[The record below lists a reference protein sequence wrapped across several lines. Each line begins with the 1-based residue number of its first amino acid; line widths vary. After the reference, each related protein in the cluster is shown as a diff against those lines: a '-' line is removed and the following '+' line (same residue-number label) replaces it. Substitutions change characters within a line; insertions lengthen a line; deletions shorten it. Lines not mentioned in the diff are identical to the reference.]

1 MITHHQKMD
10 RWKKP
15 AAMCSNLPFTFW
27 SLGPNHV
34 NIKSTNFLFHVSGE
48 ITKFG
53 RFFGE
58 TLSNKQFLFYFY
70 PRCLALDCLC
80 YSIFYGYFVDC
91 VTLCCS
97 QHLDRLLGDF
107 LKFASFYFSSWFLNS
122 SQHLGLLW
130 FSIRFSKWVPIWND
144 FRQTISASQFGSV
157 WCVDTANHFIPK
169 AKI

>member
-1 MITHHQKMD
+1 MVIRNLFCGSAAQGIKPGVRTNMYLLSKSHVRLFRHFLAWFHLTFSYK
-10 RWKKP
+10 WSHIIKKWTGEKKP

-80 YSIFYGYFVDC
+80 YSTFHGYFVDC

-107 LKFASFYFSSWFLNS
+107 L
-122 SQHLGLLW
+122 
-130 FSIRFSKWVPIWND
+130 
-144 FRQTISASQFGSV
+144 
-157 WCVDTANHFIPK
+157 
-169 AKI
+169 

>member
-58 TLSNKQFLFYFY
+58 ILSNKQFLFYFY

-107 LKFASFYFSSWFLNS
+107 LKFASFTSAVD
-122 SQHLGLLW
+122 
-130 FSIRFSKWVPIWND
+130 FSIALNTSICCD
-144 FRQTISASQFGSV
+144 FQCNFQFEM
-157 WCVDTANHFIPK
+157 T
-169 AKI
+169 